1 MTIKIGSVPM
11 IFNHQRF
18 GNDCLAR
25 RLHLRMKVSDIAD
38 LIETSASVISR
49 YERGTEPNLHMNV
62 FLKMC
67 NVFDLDPRE
76 YFELEH

>member
-1 MTIKIGSVPM
+1 MTIKFGSVAM

-25 RLHLRMKVSDIAD
+25 RLHLHLHAQDVAD
-38 LIETSASVISR
+38 LIGTSSSVIGR
-49 YERGTEPNLHMNV
+49 YERSQEPNLHMNM

-76 YFELEH
+76 YFELER